1 MRPIIRM
8 QNVWFD
14 YFPDRVPQEQWA
26 IRGIDLEVPAGQ
38 YIAIMGPNGS
48 GKSTLA
54 RLCNGLL
61 LPTLGSVEVNG
72 YEANNEASAW
82 FIRRTIG
89 MVFQNPE
96 NQIVAPTVRD
106 DVAFGLENIGLP
118 RDEMEKRITEALQ
131 SVSLTGVE
139 DTSPHHLSGGQKQRL
154 SIAGVVAM
162 RPLGIVFDE
171 STSMLDPSGR
181 QEVLHMIRKL
191 HDEGAAIIHITHA
204 AEEALQA
211 ERVIV
216 VSEGQIT
223 LDGSPLE
230 VFQNVEKLI
239 EMGLEVPLAFDLSER
254 LRNLG
259 VPIDSK
265 IDSMEKLVESV
276 WSLFSKK

>member
-1 MRPIIRM
+1 MQSIIKM

-14 YFPDRVPQEQWA
+14 YFPDQVPQEQWT

-38 YIAIMGPNGS
+38 HIAIMGPNGS

-61 LPTLGSVEVNG
+61 LPTLGTVEVNG

-106 DVAFGLENIGLP
+106 DVAFGLENLGLP
-118 RDEMEKRITEALQ
+118 REEIEKRINEALQ
-131 SVSLTGVE
+131 SVGLTGLE
-139 DTSPHHLSGGQKQRL
+139 EIPPHHLSGGQKQRL

-181 QEVLHMIRKL
+181 QEVMHMIQKL
-191 HDEGAAIIHITHA
+191 HDEGTTIIHITHA
-204 AEEALQA
+204 AEEALLA

-216 VSEGQIT
+216 VSEGQVS

-230 VFQNVEKLI
+230 VFQNVEKLV
-239 EMGLEVPLAFDLSER
+239 EMGLEVPLVFDLSNR

-259 VPIDSK
+259 VPIDTE
-265 IDSMEKLVESV
+265 IDSMKKLVESV
-276 WSLFSKK
+276 WNLFSKK